1 MQPQRNFQPSHNPAP
16 GAPVRVALVG
26 PLPPP
31 SGGMANQTRQ
41 LARLLADTGL
51 AVETV
56 QVNPPYR
63 PAWIGRV
70 RAVRAAFRLV
80 PYLVRLWR
88 AAGRADLMHVMANS
102 GWAWHLFAA
111 PAVWIAWLR
120 GVPAVVNYRG
130 GEAEEFFARSFAR
143 VRPTLARAAAVVV
156 PSGFLAGVF
165 SRRSVATVI
174 VPNVVD
180 LERFRPAQRRAEG
193 GPRLIVTRNLE
204 DLYDIP
210 TALRAFA
217 EVRKSYPDA
226 RLSVAGSGPRR
237 QDLEALARELGI
249 AGAVHFTGRLD
260 NERMAELYRE
270 ADLMLNPSLADN
282 MPISLLEAMAS
293 DVPIV
298 STRVGGVPFLV
309 KDGEEALLVP
319 PGDAAAMAAA
329 ALRLLGD
336 PGLADALRRAG
347 REKVRQF
354 TWERVRPRLLD
365 VYARVLGRRD
375 LEAVSP

>member
-1 MQPQRNFQPSHNPAP
+1 
-16 GAPVRVALVG
+16 
-26 PLPPP
+26 
-31 SGGMANQTRQ
+31 MANQTRQ
-41 LARLLADTGL
+41 LARLLTDAGL

-70 RAVRAAFRLV
+70 RGARAALRLV
-80 PYLVRLWR
+80 FHLLRLWR

-120 GVPAVVNYRG
+120 GVPAVINYRG
-130 GEAEEFFARSFAR
+130 GEAEAFFARSIAL

-156 PSGFLAGVF
+156 PSGFLASVF
-165 SRRSVATVI
+165 SRYGVATVI

-180 LERFRPAQRRAEG
+180 LERFRPAPHAGEG
-193 GPRLIVTRNLE
+193 GPHLIVTRNLE

-210 TALRAFA
+210 TALRALA
-217 EVRKSYPDA
+217 LVRQSYPDA
-226 RLSVAGSGPRR
+226 RLTVAGSGPRR
-237 QDLEALARELGI
+237 LELEALAAELGI
-249 AGAVHFTGRLD
+249 AGAVRFTGRLD
-260 NERMAELYRE
+260 NECMAALYRE
-270 ADLMLNPSLADN
+270 ADLLLNPSLADN

-293 DVPIV
+293 AVPIV

-319 PGDAAAMAAA
+319 PGDATAMAAA
-329 ALRLLGD
+329 AVRLLGD
-336 PGLADALRRAG
+336 PRLADALRRAG
-347 REKVRQF
+347 CEKVKQF
-354 TWERVRPRLLD
+354 TWDRVRPRLFH

-375 LEAVSP
+375 FEAVSP